1 MTPELL
7 FRPVVDT
14 RRFFDWASTSPVSA
28 ACAAAMED
36 HTRAALAH
44 PSPPDFLT
52 EHTRGVDS
60 LRDEIRA
67 VFAAPPAVDVAL
79 VRSVAEAS
87 SAMARTMAVPRGAN
101 IVVTAADHPALVA
114 PWCWLTGTRPDVE
127 LRTIRSD
134 VSGCLDLEH
143 AERLVDAA
151 TAVVTCTHLTH
162 LDGVLQPVSALAEL
176 VRRHSGAL
184 LIVDGAQSAG
194 RIPVRFDRLGADVYT
209 ASGRKALLGPLGA
222 GFLIAGPG
230 VLDSFGPLV
239 FSARNCSV
247 HARADG
253 RWRPGARHAGGSAV
267 LEGNLPDLRLLSG
280 LAASLAAYRQAGPA
294 RLARRCCA
302 AAEQVARLLP
312 AVGLRAVG
320 PSGSG
325 RHGIGRWRSP
335 SVRDHRELKA
345 QLGRVGFSL
354 AATREWIR
362 ISVHAFTAADDIA
375 RLCDHLRPNAA
386 THLDGRQR

>member
-1 MTPELL
+1 M

-28 ACAAAMED
+28 ACAAVMDDYA
-36 HTRAALAH
+36 RAALAH

-52 EHTRGVDS
+52 ERTRGVDS

-67 VFAAPPAVDVAL
+67 VFAAPPDTDVSF

-87 SAMARTMAVPRGAN
+87 SAMARTMAVPRGGN
-101 IVVTAADHPALVA
+101 VVVTAADHPALVA

-127 LRTIRSD
+127 LRTVRSEA
-134 VSGCLDLEH
+134 SGRLDLEH
-143 AERLVDAA
+143 AERLVDAD

-162 LDGVLQPVSALAEL
+162 LDGVLQPVRALAEL
-176 VRRHSGAL
+176 VRRRSGAL

-194 RIPVRFDRLGADVYT
+194 RLPVRFDRLGADIYT

-222 GFLIAGPG
+222 GFLIAAPG

-247 HARADG
+247 RARADG
-253 RWRPGARHAGGSAV
+253 RWQPGAQHTGGSAV
-267 LEGNLPDLRLLSG
+267 LEGNLPDLRLLFG
-280 LAASLAAYRQAGPA
+280 LAASLAGYRQAGPT
-294 RLARRCCA
+294 RLARRCRA
-302 AAEQVARLLP
+302 AADEVARLLP
-312 AVGLRAVG
+312 AAGLRAVG
-320 PSGSG
+320 PPGSG
-325 RHGIGRWRSP
+325 CHGIRRWRSP

-345 QLGRVGFSL
+345 RLGRVGFSL

-362 ISVHAFTAADDIA
+362 ISVHAFTSADDIA
-375 RLCDHLRPNAA
+375 RLCDHLRSYDDAY
-386 THLDGRQR
+386 LEGRQR